1 MSRLVESVKNL
12 SQKED
17 VILNVICALMALV
30 FLGLA
35 LSNFK
40 WAGDF
45 LTIDSLFM
53 ASVFMLLALVFMISP
68 VLWLHHHGYFK
79 KLVGTDTDAVP
90 VELVPIH
97 FEGTTKLFLS
107 ILGWLLALTLVEVAL
122 AYFEVPVIWM
132 LTILVGLSVIKAA
145 LIIAYFMHLKFER
158 LTLVLT
164 LIPALVV
171 CICLLFIFFPDSF
184 RSKGLRYGA
193 GSTTGTTP
201 PAATPQH

>member
-1 MSRLVESVKNL
+1 MSRFVESVKNV

-30 FLGLA
+30 FLVLA
-35 LSNFK
+35 AGNFR

-53 ASVFMLLALVFMISP
+53 ASVFMLLALVFLISP
-68 VLWLHHHGYFK
+68 VLWLHTNGYFK

-107 ILGWLLALTLVEVAL
+107 ILGWLLALTVIEVAL
-122 AYFEVPVIWM
+122 AYFEVPIIWM

-164 LIPALVV
+164 LIPALVM

-193 GSTTGTTP
+193 SSTSGTP
-201 PAATPQH
+201 PTATPAH